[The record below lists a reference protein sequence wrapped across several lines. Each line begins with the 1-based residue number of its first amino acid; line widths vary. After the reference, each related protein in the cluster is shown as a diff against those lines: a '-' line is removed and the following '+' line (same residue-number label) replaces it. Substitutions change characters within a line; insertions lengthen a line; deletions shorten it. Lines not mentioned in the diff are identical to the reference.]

1 MRLVADIGGTN
12 ARIGLSLDG
21 VIDAGS
27 IQRFANDDWDRL
39 DDMLHSYCQSR
50 PHANIRDMVVAVAGP
65 VHAGSAQLTNR
76 NWRIN
81 ATDLMERFSCKQV
94 HLLNDLTALGHAVPS
109 FDPRQMV
116 RICGDPMP
124 TAALRRALVVGIG
137 TGFNISQV
145 ITTTSVTICPP
156 AEAGHVSM
164 PVAIASRLQAFGCDP
179 AAFPTVEALFSGRG
193 FTAFCRQMTGA
204 PEITGAAAI
213 NAYKSGDG
221 AATKA
226 IDAFAT
232 LMGHLLRDLS
242 LTYMPSHG
250 IFLAG
255 SVARAVANTA
265 PGPLS
270 DVLQIPCSFRTEG
283 TPSVYIAQ
291 DDGAALSGCA
301 NFTS

>member
-27 IQRFANDDWDRL
+27 VQRFANDDWDRL
-39 DDMLHSYCQSR
+39 DDMLRSYCQAR
-50 PHANIRDMVVAVAGP
+50 PHVDIHDMVVAVAGP
-65 VHAGSAQLTNR
+65 VQAGSAKLTNR
-76 NWRIN
+76 NWQIN
-81 ATDLMERFSCKQV
+81 ATGLMDQFSCKQV

-116 RICGDPMP
+116 QICGDPAP

-145 ITTTSVTICPP
+145 ITTKSVTICPP

-164 PVAIASRLQAFGCDP
+164 PVAIASRLRAFGCDP
-179 AAFPTVEALFSGRG
+179 ATFPTVETLFSGRG
-193 FTAFCRQMTGA
+193 FTAFCRQMTGSA
-204 PEITGAAAI
+204 DITGADAI
-213 NAYKSGDG
+213 DAYTDG
-221 AATKA
+221 ANATQA
-226 IDAFAT
+226 VDAFAT
-232 LMGHLLRDLS
+232 LMGYLLRDLS

-255 SVARAVANTA
+255 SVARAVASTA
-265 PGPLS
+265 PAPLI
-270 DVLQIPCSFRTEG
+270 DVLQSPCSFRTQDK
-283 TPSVYIAQ
+283 PSIYIAQ

-301 NFTS
+301 NFTI